1 MTGDMDSAFA
11 ELRPL
16 PRITIEAFCVRPE
29 TGLALQRAAADR
41 RLSKAQITVRMG
53 TIAEAAAHFAQ
64 SQTPN
69 LVIVE
74 SGAAGRDLLGELE
87 ALAQVCDAGTKV
99 VVCGPVNDVALYRE
113 LLRQGV
119 SEYLVAPFSP
129 VQAIEAMSALYSAPD
144 APPVGRTVAVV
155 GAKGGTGA
163 STIAH
168 NLAWIAAEELGIAT
182 LLVDLDVA
190 FGTAGLDFNQDP
202 AQGIADAI
210 ASPDRLDDVLLER
223 LLVRLGEKLQL
234 LAAPATLDREWDL
247 APDALDTVLD
257 AARANA
263 PLVVVDLPHLWTPWA
278 KRVLVQADEIVI
290 VAAPDLASLRNTKA
304 LLDALAPERPH
315 DRPARLVLNG
325 TGLAKRP
332 EIPIKEFAAAL
343 GRPPEAVIAHDARLF
358 GAAANAAQMIVQ
370 AAPRNPASDA
380 LRQLAR
386 AVSGR
391 HAAPDAKKAPSVLSF
406 LTKKAG

>member
-1 MTGDMDSAFA
+1 MTEDIESPYDG
-11 ELRPL
+11 LRPL
-16 PRITIEAFCVRPE
+16 PRIAIEAFCVRPE

-41 RLSKAQITVRMG
+41 RLSKAQMTVRMG
-53 TIAEAAAHFAQ
+53 TIAEAASHFAQ

-129 VQAIEAMSALYSAPD
+129 VQAIEAMSALYASPD
-144 APPVGRTVAVV
+144 SPPVGRLVAVV

-168 NLAWIAAEELGIAT
+168 NVAWITAEEMGIAT
-182 LLVDLDVA
+182 LLVDLDIA

-202 AQGIADAI
+202 TQGIADALS
-210 ASPDRLDDVLLER
+210 SPDRLDDVLLER
-223 LLVRLGEKLQL
+223 LLVRLGAKLQL
-234 LAAPATLDREWDL
+234 LAAPATLDRDWDL
-247 APDALDTVLD
+247 APEAVDTVLD

-263 PLVVVDLPHLWTPWA
+263 PMIVADLPHLWTPWA
-278 KRVLVQADEIVI
+278 KRVLVQADEIVV
-290 VAAPDLASLRNTKA
+290 VATPDLASLRNTKA

-332 EIPIKEFAAAL
+332 EIPMKEFAAAL
-343 GRPPEAVIAHDARLF
+343 GRPPESVIAHDARLF

-370 AAPRNPASDA
+370 AAPKHAASET

-391 HAAPDAKKAPSVLSF
+391 QAAQDAKKPASVLSF
-406 LTKKAG
+406 LMKKAG